1 MNKIIV
7 IGGSGFLG
15 TYLVAMLRKNF
26 NVIIGD
32 IKPSLVHPELY
43 KFCDITNKTLLY
55 DICAGADTIVNL
67 AAEHRDNVT
76 PVSLYDDVNITGAI
90 NVCEVANLCGINNL
104 VFTSSVAVYGFSN
117 IVNDESAEI
126 NYFNDYGRTKWKAE
140 QEYVKW
146 RNLSND
152 NCLTII
158 RPTVIF
164 GLGNRGNVYNLF
176 NQIAKKRFIMIGNGN
191 NKKSMAY
198 VYNVCAFIEFCIHKR
213 FSFEIFNYVDGP
225 DYTMNKLVETIYH
238 ALGRNTSRIF
248 RLPIFFAYLVAL
260 TFDLI
265 SKLTSKKFPISRI
278 RIKKFLSSSTFD
290 SKKSFEYGF
299 VPPINLKNAIVKTI
313 KEEFQN

>member
-1 MNKIIV
+1 MNKV
-7 IGGSGFLG
+7 VVLGGSGFVG
-15 TYLVAMLRKNF
+15 TNLVKILKKNF
-26 NVIIGD
+26 QVVIGD
-32 IKPSLVHPELY
+32 IKLSSTYPDLHQ
-43 KFCDITNKTLLY
+43 FCDVTNKSSLY
-55 DICAGADTIVNL
+55 DVCNGADTIVNL

-76 PVSLYDDVNITGAI
+76 PITLYDDVNVSGAT
-90 NVCEVANLCGINNL
+90 NVCEVADRCGINNII
-104 VFTSSVAVYGFSN
+104 FTSSVAVYGFSK

-146 RNLSND
+146 RNLSKD

-198 VYNVCAFIEFCIHKR
+198 VHNVCAFIDFSIQKR
-213 FSFEIFNYVDGP
+213 FAFEIFNYVDGP
-225 DYTMNKLVETIYH
+225 DLSMNELVETIYI
-238 ALGRNTSRIF
+238 ALGRKPSHMF
-248 RLPIFFAYLVAL
+248 KMPIFFAYLIAFI
-260 TFDLI
+260 FDLI
-265 SKLTSKKFPISRI
+265 SKLTSKKFSISRI
-278 RIKKFLSSSTFD
+278 RIKKFLSDSTFD
-290 SKKSFEYGF
+290 AKKSLAYGF
-299 VPPINLKNAIVKTI
+299 IPPKNLKNSIEKTI

>member
-1 MNKIIV
+1 MNKIV
-7 IGGSGFLG
+7 VLGGSGFVG
-15 TYLVAMLRKNF
+15 TNLVKLLKKNF
-26 NVIIGD
+26 QVVIGD
-32 IKPSLVHPELY
+32 IRLSSTYPELY
-43 KFCDITNKTLLY
+43 KFCDITKKTLLY
-55 DICAGADTIVNL
+55 DVCAGADTIVNL

-76 PVSLYDDVNITGAI
+76 PVSLYDDVNISGAT
-90 NVCEVANLCGINNL
+90 NVCEVAERCGINNI
-104 VFTSSVAVYGFSN
+104 VFTSSVAVYGFSKV
-117 IVNDESAEI
+117 VNDESAEI

-176 NQIAKKRFIMIGNGN
+176 SQIAKKRFIMIGNGN

-225 DYTMNKLVETIYH
+225 DFTMNKLIETIYH
-238 ALGRNTSRIF
+238 ALGRNPSRIL
-248 RLPIFFAYLVAL
+248 RLPILFAYLIAFI
-260 TFDLI
+260 FDLI
-265 SKLTSKKFPISRI
+265 SKLTPKKFSISRI
-278 RIKKFLSSSTFD
+278 RIKKFLSDSTFD
-290 SKKSFEYGF
+290 AKKSFSYGF
-299 VPPINLKNAIVKTI
+299 VPPINFKNAIVKTI